1 MHLITTDAPEPD
13 SRGLDHAMSQQRAL
27 LRMSPLHVLMDP
39 RVIGERGDAVL
50 RTAMPGGDSGVGGES
65 LERTDAVL
73 KELANAGTQFCVPC
87 VLVYVRH
94 ALLNRGR
101 RRSRRWMTEQGAAA
115 DNACRDGAPG
125 GVGLFAGARAPRDPH
140 HPSRLGSRK
149 LGVQVG
155 RSQCRPGRSRK
166 PPGASRRSIPLLWRG
181 NGKQG
186 DGPAPGPEKPRHGT
200 AELCQWTTVPA
211 LSCGSQRRDR
221 CTKPAAM
228 AL

>member
-1 MHLITTDAPEPD
+1 VKRGGRSAFARRVGIKAVFIRTNCRYFGPGRSPPRPSPFQGEGAHRRRCWICDCLALAGRDG
-13 SRGLDHAMSQQRAL
+13 SRQEFST
-27 LRMSPLHVLMDP
+27 V
-39 RVIGERGDAVL
+39 
-50 RTAMPGGDSGVGGES
+50 
-65 LERTDAVL
+65 DAVL

-155 RSQCRPGRSRK
+155 RSQCRPRRSRK
-166 PPGASRRSIPLLWRG
+166 PPGASRRSIPLVWGTGKRETGPPRG
-181 NGKQG
+181 PKIKATGQRSVGCWTDTGDSGKI
-186 DGPAPGPEKPRHGT
+186 
-200 AELCQWTTVPA
+200 
-211 LSCGSQRRDR
+211 RRV
-221 CTKPAAM
+221 
-228 AL
+228 